1 MRLSNAEM
9 EFCREL
15 GRDAAAMVAA
25 AWPQYANEITRVQ
38 DLCDLVARGI
48 LAGTRRKGEP
58 LPIDGLQ
65 MLRSLLAEMVSRRAG
80 SMLTVTWMNDELGV
94 PITPTDTRN
103 DLQQSRDAARQ
114 LLAVLDRSAFDAMKR
129 FPGPIPATPCPP
141 DGDQEVHAV
150 FSAVRFDG
158 ARSLSEA
165 LQRFIAMAEFAEL
178 RHPEIPSA
186 RTNAK
191 AAEIARRLRDFDA
204 PMDAVCL
211 AFEIITRRAID
222 KTQIKRYWESGDS

>member
-129 FPGPIPATPCPP
+129 FPGPIPATPCPLMAIKKCM
-141 DGDQEVHAV
+141 QC
-150 FSAVRFDG
+150 SALCASTALGRFRRPCNDSLPWQSLPSC
-158 ARSLSEA
+158 AIRRSLVQGQTPRPPKLPA
-165 LQRFIAMAEFAEL
+165 
-178 RHPEIPSA
+178 
-186 RTNAK
+186 
-191 AAEIARRLRDFDA
+191 
-204 PMDAVCL
+204 
-211 AFEIITRRAID
+211 
-222 KTQIKRYWESGDS
+222 G